1 MKQVM
6 IRRVGLYSLYMRIPP
21 EFVRANKLKSNDLA
35 FLVPVEGRP
44 DKFEVTL
51 VKSPVPLELMQR
63 EAAEE
68 AVG

>member
-21 EFVRANKLKSNDLA
+21 EFVRANNLKSNDLA
-35 FLVPVEGRP
+35 FLVPVKDRP

-51 VKSPVPLELMQR
+51 VKSPVPQELTQQ
-63 EAAEE
+63 ET
-68 AVG
+68 AVEGIG